1 MSTTYVLKKCKKFG
15 FANDM
20 NEILKNVE
28 NPILLESLE
37 DEYLSKIIETIN
49 ETSTNKPLINASKET
64 IDETS
69 TNAFKNDE
77 LKDETINIVVDLES
91 DIFNDIDIVVPKDSK
106 NETNKEHIK
115 DDKELRNLAS
125 GNSTQLEAFSTN
137 HFVVIYGKKSAS
149 IPQVCSKQKHE
160 VIDYLAMNGVI
171 CSPNL
176 NKVISFQKLVDFLK
190 RFNSFSIY
198 AIHSELDNTKFIEF
212 ETPTHN
218 SYPAYNITKGEII
231 AIFYRYIIKNFFA
244 YCEVI
249 DEATNRELDYEF

>member
-1 MSTTYVLKKCKKFG
+1 MSTYYSFKKCYKFG
-15 FANDM
+15 FANNI
-20 NEILKNVE
+20 NEILKNIDNSVL
-28 NPILLESLE
+28 IESLE
-37 DEYLSKIIETIN
+37 DDYL
-49 ETSTNKPLINASKET
+49 
-64 IDETS
+64 
-69 TNAFKNDE
+69 DE
-77 LKDETINIVVDLES
+77 LFDKFHNSDISFIVDLES
-91 DIFNDIDIVVPKDSK
+91 NLFNDIEIIVPKEAK
-106 NETNKEHIK
+106 QETNKDHVK

-125 GNSTQLEAFSTN
+125 GNSTQLEAFSSN

-149 IPQVCSKQKHE
+149 IPQVCSKQNHE

-176 NKVISFQKLVDFLK
+176 NKVISFQKIVDFLK
-190 RFNSFSIY
+190 RFSNFSIY

>member
-1 MSTTYVLKKCKKFG
+1 MSSLYSVKKCLKFG
-15 FANDM
+15 FADNIS
-20 NEILKNVE
+20 EILKNIE
-28 NPILLESLE
+28 NPILIESLE
-37 DEYLSKIIETIN
+37 DDYL
-49 ETSTNKPLINASKET
+49 
-64 IDETS
+64 
-69 TNAFKNDE
+69 DE
-77 LKDETINIVVDLES
+77 LFDKFHNSDISFIVDLES
-91 DIFNDIDIVVPKDSK
+91 NLFNDIEIIVPKEAK
-106 NETNKEHIK
+106 QETNKDHVK

-125 GNSTQLEAFSTN
+125 GNSTQLEAFSSN

-149 IPQVCSKQKHE
+149 IPQVCSKQNHE

-176 NKVISFQKLVDFLK
+176 NKVISFQKIVDFLK
-190 RFNSFSIY
+190 RFSNFSIY

>member
-1 MSTTYVLKKCKKFG
+1 MSTYYSVKKCNKFG
-15 FANDM
+15 FANDI
-20 NEILKNVE
+20 NEIIKNIE
-28 NPILLESLE
+28 NSILIESFE
-37 DEYLSKIIETIN
+37 DNYL
-49 ETSTNKPLINASKET
+49 
-64 IDETS
+64 
-69 TNAFKNDE
+69 DE
-77 LKDETINIVVDLES
+77 LYNKLDKSKNNNFIIDLQSEL
-91 DIFNDIDIVVPKDSK
+91 FNDIDIVVPNESK
-106 NETNKEHIK
+106 QETNKEHIK

-125 GNSTQLEAFSTN
+125 GNSTQLEAFSSN

-149 IPQVCSKQKHE
+149 IPQVCSKQNHE
-160 VIDYLAMNGVI
+160 VIDYIAMNGVI

-176 NKVISFQKLVDFLK
+176 NKVLSFQKLIDFLK
-190 RFNSFSIY
+190 KFPKFSIY

-231 AIFYRYIIKNFFA
+231 AIFYRYIVKNFFA